1 MPLPVQPPPSP
12 APSHPPITRH
22 KPHNVT
28 HEPPHPQRIPT
39 AQSPGVAPASG
50 LRARIPNALTT
61 ARVLVSLGVCVLLAR
76 TDWRLSPASSG
87 AHDPQLLAAAGLFVA
102 AALTDALDGFLARRW
117 NALSTFGRVMDPFAD
132 KVLVLGTAV
141 MLAGPGLAAVPLDA
155 AAAPVP
161 VVGLDA
167 WMVVVLVAR
176 ELLVT
181 SIRAVLEAR
190 GVPFGA
196 DPAGK
201 LKMILQSL
209 GLPALLLLAG
219 LGLLRT
225 DTPPSAWHAAAR
237 AACWLI
243 VAATALSGVPY
254 VLRALRPMPENPRTP
269 ADHRHSTIK

>member
-1 MPLPVQPPPSP
+1 MTHAPPHAERPAPAPPP
-12 APSHPPITRH
+12 
-22 KPHNVT
+22 
-28 HEPPHPQRIPT
+28 
-39 AQSPGVAPASG
+39 APAGASRSAV
-50 LRARIPNALTT
+50 RARIPNALTT
-61 ARVLVSLGVCVLLAR
+61 ARVLVSLGVFALLAR
-76 TDWRLSPASSG
+76 TDWRQSPAASG
-87 AHDPQLLAAAGLFVA
+87 APDPQLLAATALFVV

-117 NALSTFGRVMDPFAD
+117 AAVSTFGRVMDPFAD

-141 MLAGPGLAAVPLDA
+141 MLAGPSFSAATPAGPFTPAHLAPLA
-155 AAAPVP
+155 PPVP
-161 VVGLDA
+161 VFGLHT

-181 SIRAVLEAR
+181 SIRAVLESR

-209 GLPALLLLAG
+209 GLPALMLLAG

-225 DTPPSAWHAAAR
+225 DTAPTAWHTLAR

-243 VAATALSGVPY
+243 VAVTALSGVPY
-254 VLRALRPMPENPRTP
+254 VLRAIGARPENPPPP
-269 ADHRHSTIK
+269 AEHRRSAPAA